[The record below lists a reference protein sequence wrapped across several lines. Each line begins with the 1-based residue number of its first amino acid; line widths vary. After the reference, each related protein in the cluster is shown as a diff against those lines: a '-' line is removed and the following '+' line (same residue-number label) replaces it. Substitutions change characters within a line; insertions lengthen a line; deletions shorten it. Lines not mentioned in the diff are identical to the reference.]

1 LKGPERAK
9 TEFIITR
16 IGKEKAMKTRT
27 LTLSILLLAVV
38 LAPLAMAEEPAPRG
52 PRGGQG
58 RGNFQG
64 GPGGFG
70 GHPGM
75 GQGDIGK
82 FILGRIGDRLELTE
96 EQRTEIKGIFEDSKE
111 DRQASRTAVQEGMKA
126 LHEAAED
133 GTEAEIIAAGK
144 ALGDALTNQALQKS
158 ATMKAV
164 KAVLTD
170 EQVAQLDEI
179 KAEMKE
185 RMQQWR
191 EQGQDG
197 PRGKRGKGPGG
208 QQHPP
213 QEEE

>member
-1 LKGPERAK
+1 
-9 TEFIITR
+9 
-16 IGKEKAMKTRT
+16 MKTKK
-27 LTLSILLLAVV
+27 LAISILLLAVV

-58 RGNFQG
+58 HG
-64 GPGGFG
+64 GRPGGFG

-75 GQGDIGK
+75 GQGDIGQ

-111 DRQASRTAVQEGMKA
+111 DREALRAAIQEAMKA
-126 LHEAAED
+126 LHEATQD

-144 ALGDALTNQALQKS
+144 ALGDAHTNQALQKA
-158 ATMKAV
+158 ATMKSV

-170 EQVAQLDEI
+170 EQIAQLGEV

-185 RMQQWR
+185 RMQQRR
-191 EQGQDG
+191 EKGQDG
-197 PRGKRGKGPGG
+197 PRGKHSKGRKQGPSG
-208 QQHPP
+208 QKCPL

>member
-1 LKGPERAK
+1 
-9 TEFIITR
+9 
-16 IGKEKAMKTRT
+16 M
-27 LTLSILLLAVV
+27 
-38 LAPLAMAEEPAPRG
+38 
-52 PRGGQG
+52 
-58 RGNFQG
+58 
-64 GPGGFG
+64 
-70 GHPGM
+70 
-75 GQGDIGK
+75 
-82 FILGRIGDRLELTE
+82 GDRLELTD

-111 DRQASRTAVQEGMKA
+111 DREALRAAVQEGMKA

-144 ALGDALTNQALQKS
+144 ELGDALTNQALQKS

-191 EQGQDG
+191 EKGQDG
-197 PRGKRGKGPGG
+197 PRGKRGEGRGQKPGG
-208 QQHPP
+208 RQRPP

>member
-1 LKGPERAK
+1 
-9 TEFIITR
+9 
-16 IGKEKAMKTRT
+16 MKTKT
-27 LTLSILLLAVV
+27 LAISILLLAVV
-38 LAPLAMAEEPAPRG
+38 LTPLAMAEEPAPRG

-58 RGNFQG
+58 RGG
-64 GPGGFG
+64 RPSGFG

-75 GQGDIGK
+75 GQGDIGQ
-82 FILGRIGDRLELTE
+82 FILERMGDRLELTE

-111 DRQASRTAVQEGMKA
+111 DRQALRATVQEAMKA
-126 LHEAAED
+126 LHEAAQD

-144 ALGDALTNQALQKS
+144 ALGDAHTNQALQKS
-158 ATMKAV
+158 ATMKSV

-185 RMQQWR
+185 RMQQRR
-191 EQGQDG
+191 EKGQDG
-197 PRGKRGKGPGG
+197 PRGKRNKGRKHGPGG
-208 QQHPP
+208 QKCPL

>member
-1 LKGPERAK
+1 
-9 TEFIITR
+9 
-16 IGKEKAMKTRT
+16 MNTRT
-27 LTLSILLLAVV
+27 LTLSILLLAIV
-38 LAPLAMAEEPAPRG
+38 LAPLTMAEEPARRG

-64 GPGGFG
+64 RPGGFG

-75 GQGDIGK
+75 GQDDIGR
-82 FILGRIGDRLELTE
+82 FILGRVGDRLELTE

-126 LHEAAED
+126 LHEATED

-144 ALGDALTNQALQKS
+144 ELGDALTNQALQKS

-185 RMQQWR
+185 RMQQRR
-191 EQGQDG
+191 EKGQDG
-197 PRGKRGKGPGG
+197 PRGKRGKGRKPRTGK
-208 QQHPP
+208 QQRPP

>member
-1 LKGPERAK
+1 
-9 TEFIITR
+9 
-16 IGKEKAMKTRT
+16 MNTRT
-27 LTLSILLLAVV
+27 LTLSILLLAIV
-38 LAPLAMAEEPAPRG
+38 LAPLTMAEEPARRG

-64 GPGGFG
+64 RP
-70 GHPGM
+70 
-75 GQGDIGK
+75 
-82 FILGRIGDRLELTE
+82 DRLELTE

-144 ALGDALTNQALQKS
+144 ELGDALTNQALQKS

-185 RMQQWR
+185 RMQQRR
-191 EQGQDG
+191 EKGQDG
-197 PRGKRGKGPGG
+197 PRGKRGKGRKPRTGK
-208 QQHPP
+208 QQRPP

>member
-1 LKGPERAK
+1 
-9 TEFIITR
+9 
-16 IGKEKAMKTRT
+16 MKTRT

-38 LAPLAMAEEPAPRG
+38 LAPLAMAEEPARRG

-58 RGNFQG
+58 PGNFHG
-64 GPGGFG
+64 RPGGFG
-70 GHPGM
+70 GLPGM
-75 GQGDIGK
+75 GQDDIGR
-82 FILGRIGDRLELTE
+82 FILGRMGDRLELTE

-126 LHEAAED
+126 LHEATED

-144 ALGDALTNQALQKS
+144 ELGDALTNQALQKS

-164 KAVLTD
+164 KAVLTE

-185 RMQQWR
+185 RMQQRR
-191 EQGQDG
+191 EKGQDG
-197 PRGKRGKGPGG
+197 PRGKGRGQRPGG
-208 QQHPP
+208 RQRPP